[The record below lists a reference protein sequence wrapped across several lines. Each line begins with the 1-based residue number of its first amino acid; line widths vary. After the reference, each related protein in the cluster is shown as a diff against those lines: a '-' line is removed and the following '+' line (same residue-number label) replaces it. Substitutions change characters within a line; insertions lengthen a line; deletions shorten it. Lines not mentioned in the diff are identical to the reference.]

1 MTFSRTIHHVA
12 LAAGAI
18 CTLLTSGPA
27 ARAEVVTLIDRT
39 RIYGTL
45 LHYYDGEITI
55 QTPDGV
61 RVRIPSA
68 KVRRI
73 QFRMPKPRP
82 AFSSPTKTFN
92 RWKQT
97 LLRGDIAA
105 HIECYAMMYQM
116 MMTNLMGA
124 MSRAE
129 LAKMRQGHRHTRY
142 VIQGVR
148 HKGKRLAFLKVSA
161 RMPGMHR
168 PQVGELLFVL
178 ENGEW
183 KLVPPQFQRPAAGP
197 PASPHQD

>member
-1 MTFSRTIHHVA
+1 MTFSRTLQHVA
-12 LAAGAI
+12 SAAVALGALLA
-18 CTLLTSGPA
+18 TGPS
-27 ARAEVVTLIDRT
+27 ARAEVVTLMDRT

-45 LHYYDGEITI
+45 LHFYDGEITI

-61 RVRIPSA
+61 RVKIPTA

-73 QFRMPKPRP
+73 QFRLPKPRA

-105 HIECYAMMYQM
+105 HIDCYAMMYQM

-124 MSRAE
+124 MSQAE
-129 LAKMRQGHRHTRY
+129 LAKMRQGHRQTRY
-142 VIQGVR
+142 AILGVR
-148 HKGKRLAFLKVSA
+148 HKGRRLAFLKVSA
-161 RMPGMHR
+161 RLPGVR
-168 PQVGELLFVL
+168 KAQVGELLFVL

-183 KLVPPQFQRPAAGP
+183 KLVPPQFQRPSAGP
-197 PASPHQD
+197 PARH